1 MLYIVPVQRGLRT
14 WLGDIASNT
23 YLSPRIP
30 KWKYR
35 EEQNERHWFHTSP
48 EKVCV
53 DVTAKEYNPGKVQFT
68 GDSSIRF
75 AEELRAMDASDLYFS
90 TLEYGPISIFDRI
103 VEATN
108 ESGRYCKSRGIK
120 SYQFWPDGGLNKN
133 DLKEMI
139 RIRIGMDLVKAR

>member
-1 MLYIVPVQRGLRT
+1 M
-14 WLGDIASNT
+14 
-23 YLSPRIP
+23 
-30 KWKYR
+30 
-35 EEQNERHWFHTSP
+35 
-48 EKVCV
+48 

-68 GDSSIRF
+68 GDSSTQF
-75 AEELRAMDASDLYFS
+75 AEELRAMDVSDLYFS

-120 SYQFWPDGGLNKN
+120 SYQCWPDGGLNKN

-139 RIRIGMDLVKAR
+139 RIRIGMDLVNAR